1 MTQKTEIQQ
10 LDIFKNL
17 IGNPPHDQENPM
29 DIAYYMGLIWRRR
42 WLVIAIFCMAM
53 ISGIYLAIDL
63 PKLYQAETLILIEP
77 QRVPNNYVQS
87 IVSADLD
94 LRLANITQIV
104 KSRTNLMNIIDK
116 FNLFSGAEYKNM
128 YVEDKVEKMRN
139 RISVSLNADHG
150 RMAANSFTIS
160 FRGKDPSKVMDVVNA
175 ITTLVINQ
183 NLKVREM
190 QAEGTT
196 EFLND
201 QLARMKENLE
211 TVEKALGKYRKAHM
225 GELPEQLAA
234 NLRMLDILQQQLNE
248 KQTSL
253 RNEKNRLISLE
264 NQIRI
269 AREQSKIAGTIQP
282 ERDDQR
288 SIGALKQ
295 QLSDYKS
302 RYTDKHPEVIRL
314 RKRIAEMEK
323 ENEPELSTI
332 PAELI
337 LQKKGIEEEIE
348 SIKKE
353 ISNLNTQLDFH
364 QRRVEDTPKR
374 EQELLSLM
382 RNYKNTQ
389 ETYNSLLKRKLEAGI
404 ATNMEKRQ
412 KGEQFRILDP
422 GRLPEK
428 PIFPN
433 MKKLFL
439 ICLMVG
445 LGCCGG
451 IIFLLDFIDNS
462 VKKPEVV
469 SDKLGIPVLAV
480 MPIIKHHKDI
490 VWQRLNIVFS
500 IFAGMIS
507 LALLACFAAVTILDM
522 NHVVDL
528 IKKYA
533 NI

>member
-1 MTQKTEIQQ
+1 MTQKTELQQ
-10 LDIFKNL
+10 IDLFKNL
-17 IGNPPHDQENPM
+17 IGDAHRNKENSM

-42 WLVIAIFCMAM
+42 WFIIAIFCIAM
-53 ISGIYLAIDL
+53 ISGIYLAITL

-87 IVSADLD
+87 IVSTDLD
-94 LRLANITQIV
+94 FRLENITQIV
-104 KSRTNLMNIIDK
+104 KSRTNLMDIIKK
-116 FNLFSGAEYKNM
+116 FNLFSGPAYKNL
-128 YVEDKVEKMRN
+128 YIEDKIEKMRSL
-139 RISVSLNADHG
+139 ISVSLKAD
-150 RMAANSFTIS
+150 RRRRSANSFTIS
-160 FRGKDPSKVMDVVNA
+160 FKGKDPSNVMDVVNA
-175 ITTLVINQ
+175 ITTLFINQ
-183 NLKVREM
+183 NIKVREM

-201 QLARMKENLE
+201 QLASMKDNLE
-211 TVEKALGKYRKAHM
+211 RVEEALGEYRKAHM

-253 RNEKNRLISLE
+253 RNEKNRLSSLE
-264 NQIRI
+264 NQLQI
-269 AREQSKIAGTIQP
+269 AREQSKIAGNIQP
-282 ERDDQR
+282 NSENQN
-288 SIGALKQ
+288 SIEALRR

-302 RYTDKHPEVIRL
+302 RYTDNHPEVIRL

-323 ENEPELSTI
+323 ENGSEASI
-332 PAELI
+332 PSELI
-337 LQKKGIEEEIE
+337 LQRKGIEEEIE
-348 SIKKE
+348 SIKKD
-353 ISNLNTQLDFH
+353 ISKLNTQLVFY
-364 QRRVEDTPKR
+364 QRRVEETPKR
-374 EQELLSLM
+374 EQELLSLK

-412 KGEQFRILDP
+412 KGESFRILDP

-428 PIFPN
+428 PISPD
-433 MKKLFL
+433 MRKLFL
-439 ICLMVG
+439 ICLAVA
-445 LGCCGG
+445 LGCSGG
-451 IIFLLDFIDNS
+451 VIFLLDFIDSS

-480 MPIIKHHKDI
+480 MPNIKHHKDI
-490 VWQRLNIVFS
+490 IRHRLNIACSF
-500 IFAGMIS
+500 FAGIIS
-507 LALLACFAAVTILDM
+507 LALLACFAAVTILEM
-522 NHVVDL
+522 HHVVEL